1 MGNAPGSPAGLN
13 HRQSDLIAIALM
25 TAAYFAAGKLGLSM
39 ALVHPSSTAV
49 WPPSGIAL
57 AAFLLLGYRAWPG
70 VALGAFLV
78 HVTTA
83 GSIGTSLAIA
93 AGNTLEAV
101 AGAYLILRFANG
113 ARCFDRVQDTV
124 KFAVLGGPVSTAISS
139 TIGTTALA
147 VSGFATWVDYKP
159 IWLTWWLGDQAGV
172 LIVAP
177 LLLLWRADF
186 RVRWSWIRLSEF
198 ATLLLSLA
206 ITGQIVFGPL
216 SRRGYPLEYLS
227 IPFLVWAALRFRPR
241 EAATVSLLLSGIAV
255 RGTLRGF
262 GPFSVGTKNDSLLLL
277 QAFMSIVAIMTLTLA
292 VLTAERLRADEQ
304 ILNLAVTDPLTGLAN
319 YRKLVDVLD
328 LEIKRFGRTG
338 RPFSIL
344 LIDMDGLK
352 AINDG
357 FGHLVGS
364 QALCRLGRILRVHC
378 RDIDTAGRYGG
389 DEFVLIIPETGR
401 KQAQQVAERIQ
412 QRVLEDDE
420 RPAISVSFGTA
431 VYPRDGETRDELLE
445 AADRALYRMKRQPL
459 EEGHS
464 ANQTGGSKT

>member
-1 MGNAPGSPAGLN
+1 MGNAPGSLAGLD
-13 HRQSDLIAIALM
+13 HRQKDLLAIALM
-25 TAAYFAAGKLGLSM
+25 AAAYFAAGKLGLSM
-39 ALVHPSSTAV
+39 AFVHPSSTAI

-57 AAFLLLGYRAWPG
+57 AAILLFGYRVWPG

-83 GSIGTSLAIA
+83 GSIGTSVAIA
-93 AGNTLEAV
+93 AGNTLEAAV
-101 AGAYLILRFANG
+101 GAYLVSRFANG
-113 ARCFDRVQDTV
+113 TRCFDRVQDTLM
-124 KFAVLGGPVSTAISS
+124 FAFLGGPVSTAISS
-139 TIGTTALA
+139 TVGTTALA
-147 VSGFATWVDYKP
+147 VSGFAMWMDYKP

-172 LIVAP
+172 LVVAP

-186 RVRWSWIRLSEF
+186 HVRWSWFRLGEF
-198 ATLLLSLA
+198 ASLLLWLA
-206 ITGQIVFGPL
+206 ITGEIVFGPL

-227 IPFLVWAALRFRPR
+227 IPFLVWAALRFKAR

-255 RGTLRGF
+255 RGTLHGF
-262 GPFSVGTKNDSLLLL
+262 GPFAVGTKTVSLLLL
-277 QAFMSIVAIMTLTLA
+277 QAFLGIVAVMTLTLA
-292 VLTAERLRADEQ
+292 VLTAERTRADEQ
-304 ILNLAVTDPLTGLAN
+304 ILNLAVSDPLTGLAN
-319 YRKLVDVLD
+319 YRKLIDVLD

-389 DEFVLIIPETGR
+389 DEFILIIPEAGR

-412 QRVLEDDE
+412 QRVLEDEE
-420 RPAISVSFGTA
+420 RPAISISFGAA

-445 AADRALYRMKRQPL
+445 AADRALYRMKRRPI
-459 EEGHS
+459 EEGRS
-464 ANQTGGSKT
+464 ANQTGGNTT

>member
-1 MGNAPGSPAGLN
+1 MGNAPGSQAGLD
-13 HRQSDLIAIALM
+13 HRQQDLIAIAM
-25 TAAYFAAGKLGLSM
+25 MAAAYFVAGKLGLSM
-39 ALVHPSSTAV
+39 AFVHPSSTAV

-57 AAFLLLGYRAWPG
+57 AALLVFGYRVWPG
-70 VALGAFLV
+70 IALGAFLV

-101 AGAYLILRFANG
+101 LGAYLVSRFANG
-113 ARCFDRVQDTV
+113 ARCFDRVQDTL
-124 KFAVLGGPVSTAISS
+124 KFAFFGGPVSTAISS
-139 TIGTTALA
+139 TIGTTALT
-147 VSGFATWVDYKP
+147 VNGLATWLDYKP

-172 LIVAP
+172 LIGAP

-186 RVRWSWIRLSEF
+186 RVRWSWIRMGEF
-198 ATLLLSLA
+198 VTLLLWLLV
-206 ITGQIVFGPL
+206 TGQIVFGPL

-241 EAATVSLLLSGIAV
+241 EAATVSLLLAGIAV
-255 RGTLRGF
+255 RGTLHGF
-262 GPFSVGTKNDSLLLL
+262 GPFAVDTKNDSLLLL
-277 QAFMSIVAIMTLTLA
+277 QAFMSIVAVMTLTLA
-292 VLTAERLRADEQ
+292 VLTAERMRADEQ
-304 ILNLAVTDPLTGLAN
+304 ILNLAVTDSLTGLAN
-319 YRKLVDVLD
+319 YRKLIDVLD

-364 QALCRLGRILRVHC
+364 QALCRLARILRVHC

-412 QRVLEDDE
+412 QRVLEDEE
-420 RPAISVSFGTA
+420 RPAISVSFGAA

-445 AADRALYRMKRQPL
+445 AADRALYRMKRRPL